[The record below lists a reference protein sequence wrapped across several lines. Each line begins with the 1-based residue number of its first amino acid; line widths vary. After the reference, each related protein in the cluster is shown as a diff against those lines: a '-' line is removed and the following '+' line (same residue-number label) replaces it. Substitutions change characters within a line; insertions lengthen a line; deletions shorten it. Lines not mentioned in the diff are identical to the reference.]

1 MNTNKI
7 DRTDQSIAQNR
18 FRAGVLCDV
27 DAISDQSF
35 NVVKIINVRSS
46 YLTPDYVTNDYM

>member
-35 NVVKIINVRSS
+35 NVVN
-46 YLTPDYVTNDYM
+46 YQC

>member
-18 FRAGVLCDV
+18 FRAGILCDV

-35 NVVKIINVRSS
+35 DVVN
-46 YLTPDYVTNDYM
+46 YQC

>member
-18 FRAGVLCDV
+18 FRAVCDV

-35 NVVKIINVRSS
+35 NVVN
-46 YLTPDYVTNDYM
+46 YQY